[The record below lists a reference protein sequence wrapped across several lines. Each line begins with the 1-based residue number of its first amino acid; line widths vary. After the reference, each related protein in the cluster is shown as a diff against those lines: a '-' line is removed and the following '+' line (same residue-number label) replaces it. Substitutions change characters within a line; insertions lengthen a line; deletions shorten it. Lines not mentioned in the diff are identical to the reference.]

1 MKRHANVSGHHRGC
15 VILWLCTVTPW
26 KECLQVAKYLPG
38 SLVFHNNPPSVL
50 RPRHRNRHVSS
61 QIVLDSGGREHMLL
75 NFYIQATPHLL
86 DSHTSYFESLSS
98 WATSVV
104 TNLPELS
111 WQDARDSAMRHAQE
125 AVGSAKDLFRYLS
138 GDPAPSQPPA
148 THVAFPGPLKQE
160 SPTDDRKSFWGGVA
174 GLFGSL
180 RSGSKTG
187 PQEGN
192 PEAGHGRVWN
202 EGEVHADLVRVGIH

>member
-1 MKRHANVSGHHRGC
+1 
-15 VILWLCTVTPW
+15 
-26 KECLQVAKYLPG
+26 
-38 SLVFHNNPPSVL
+38 
-50 RPRHRNRHVSS
+50 
-61 QIVLDSGGREHMLL
+61 
-75 NFYIQATPHLL
+75 
-86 DSHTSYFESLSS
+86 
-98 WATSVV
+98 
-104 TNLPELS
+104 
-111 WQDARDSAMRHAQE
+111 MRHAQE

-202 EGEVHADLVRVGIH
+202 DGEVHADLVRVGIH